1 VYSSGHLQWP
11 TRQLEALVEGRR
23 ARAVVRRQR
32 RRAVVRMLRASKQT
46 LASLIGLTP
55 ASG

>member
-1 VYSSGHLQWP
+1 MQML
-11 TRQLEALVEGRR
+11 AEGQR

-32 RRAVVRMLRASKQT
+32 RRVLVRMLRASKQT
-46 LASLIGLTP
+46 VASLMMGLAP

>member
-1 VYSSGHLQWP
+1 ML
-11 TRQLEALVEGRR
+11 AEGQR

-32 RRAVVRMLRASKQT
+32 RRVLVRMLRASKQT
-46 LASLIGLTP
+46 VASLMMGLAP